1 MSKKSELET
10 KKIAH
15 YGKTNDLVMRVIKDV
30 DGTSIINDGIKYS
43 YDKETNTLS
52 LTDAFGTTNYEP
64 VFMGDMIF
72 PFNKRKNS
80 EVY

>member
-15 YGKTNDLVMRVIKDV
+15 YGKTNEIVKRVI
-30 DGTSIINDGIKYS
+30 TSDEPISIKHDGIIYT
-43 YDKETNTLS
+43 YDRETNTLT
-52 LTDAFGTTNYEP
+52 LTDAFGSTHYEP
-64 VFMGDMIF
+64 AFMDGMIF
-72 PFNKRKNS
+72 PFNKRKDM